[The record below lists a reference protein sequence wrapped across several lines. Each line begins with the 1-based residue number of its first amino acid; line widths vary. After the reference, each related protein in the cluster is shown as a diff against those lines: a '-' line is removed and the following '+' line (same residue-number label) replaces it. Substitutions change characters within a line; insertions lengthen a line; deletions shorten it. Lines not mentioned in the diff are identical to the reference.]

1 VSTSGQP
8 PSDVL
13 LEVRGVS
20 KVFPG
25 VKALDD
31 VDFDVRP
38 GRVVALIGENG
49 AGKSTLTKVLSGV
62 YLPDGGR
69 MRLEDEEYSP
79 AGPRDAAEKGVVL
92 IHQELSLLPNLT
104 LAENIFVG
112 REPRKHGLLDRR
124 ALNKGA
130 EVLLERVGLGHLK
143 GDTMTSLCSV
153 AVQQLVEI
161 AKALSQDP
169 RVLVFDEPTAPLG
182 DDEVKILY
190 SIVDDLKHNGVGIV
204 WITHRLGETARV
216 ADEIVVLRDGQRAG
230 AWDHGDVP
238 VDQMIEAMV
247 GRSIDKIFPTIGT
260 YRPEVVLEVREL
272 TRAGE
277 FENVSFELHAG
288 EVLGIAGLVG
298 AGRTELVESIA
309 GARRP
314 DSGEVFLDGQPL
326 TIKSPR
332 DAIAK
337 SIVLV
342 PEDRKNQGL
351 AQDLTIEDNIGLP
364 KRAFIDRIMNNR
376 RLHDEVV
383 AASQSVN
390 LKGLLPQLARTL
402 SGGNQQKGV
411 IAKWLLFSPR
421 VFIFDEPTRG
431 IDVGARSAIYEMIHE
446 LASRGAAIIAVSSE
460 LPEVMGIS
468 NRILVLSG
476 GRAEGIL
483 EREEF
488 SETAI
493 MRLAVADHMAA
504 LGAPR
509 DAKGHD
515 KD

>member
-1 VSTSGQP
+1 MSTHGQP

-20 KVFPG
+20 KGFPG
-25 VKALDD
+25 VKALDG
-31 VDFDVRP
+31 VDFDVRQ
-38 GRVVALIGENG
+38 GKAVALIGENG
-49 AGKSTLTKVLSGV
+49 AGKSTLMKVLSGV
-62 YLPDGGR
+62 YKPDSGR
-69 MRLEDEEYSP
+69 MRLEGEEYSP
-79 AGPRDAAEKGVVL
+79 AGPRDAAERGVVL
-92 IHQELSLLPNLT
+92 VHQELSLLPNLT

-112 REPRKHGLLDRR
+112 REPRKHRLLDRR
-124 ALNKGA
+124 SLNTQA
-130 EVLLERVGLGHLK
+130 EVLLGRVGLGHLR

-161 AKALSQDP
+161 AKALSQEP

-190 SIVDDLKHNGVGIV
+190 SIANDLKSRGVGIV
-204 WITHRLGETARV
+204 WITHRLGEAAQV
-216 ADEIVVLRDGQRAG
+216 ADEIVVLRDGQRVG
-230 AWDHGDVP
+230 GWDRGDVP
-238 VDQMIEAMV
+238 IAQMIEAMV
-247 GRSIDKIFPTIGT
+247 GRNIENIYPTIGSHG
-260 YRPEVVLEVREL
+260 PEVVLEVREL

-277 FENVSFELHAG
+277 FENVSFELRAG

-314 DSGEVFLDGQPL
+314 DSGEILLDGQL
-326 TIKSPR
+326 LAIKSPR

-351 AQDLTIEDNIGLP
+351 AQNLTIEDNIGLP
-364 KRAFIDRIMNNR
+364 KRAFIDRIMNNQ
-376 RLHDEVV
+376 RLHDDVV
-383 AASQSVN
+383 DASQLVN
-390 LKGLLPQLARTL
+390 LKGQLPQLALTL

-411 IAKWLLFSPR
+411 IAKWLTVAPK

-431 IDVGARSAIYEMIHE
+431 IDVGARSAIYELIKK
-446 LASRGAAIIAVSSE
+446 LASQGAAIIAVSSE

-476 GRAEGIL
+476 GRVEGIL

-488 SETAI
+488 SETEI
-493 MRLAVADHMAA
+493 MRLAVVDKTA
-504 LGAPR
+504 LTTLHQG
-509 DAKGHD
+509 
-515 KD
+515 